1 MTPKIHCSLFF
12 VYNVYIYDIIIF
24 IIFCLIKDNYFIN
37 GFLLVHDFFIHKNIY
52 VCAILFFLYFYKCYI
67 LISTLYYLLL
77 LLLLYYHIQSTKF
90 IFLHIIIVWFHSW
103 HIATVVKIRSV
114 VTRRKLRII
123 STHRSFRSFLF

>member
-1 MTPKIHCSLFF
+1 MYVENII
-12 VYNVYIYDIIIF
+12 YYIYIIYDIIIF

-37 GFLLVHDFFIHKNIY
+37 GFLLVHDFYIHKNIY

-77 LLLLYYHIQSTKF
+77 LLLLLLYYHIQSTKF

-103 HIATVVKIRSV
+103 HIAIVVKIRSV

-123 STHRSFRSFLF
+123 STYRSFRSFLF